1 MDLSVIIVSYN
12 TRDLL
17 RACLT
22 SVVSTLSS
30 GLDHEVL
37 VVDNA
42 SADGSAAMA
51 RDAFP
56 QVRLLI
62 NKKNRGVAAA
72 GNQALGQSGGR
83 HAILLNPDTVVRRGA
98 FVKMVKFLD
107 ENPQVGV
114 VGPKLV
120 YPDGGFQH
128 SAFTFPTLPMIF
140 LDYFPLS
147 HRLINSRLNGRYSR
161 VLYEEGEPF
170 PIDHPLGAGLMVRRR
185 VMGEVGLLDE
195 GFFMYCEEIDWCIR
209 IKKAD
214 WQIYCHPQAEI
225 THYVGQSTTQFGDE
239 MFVELHKSRYRV
251 YRKHYSWR
259 FRRMARWL
267 VRLGLTYRSLQARW
281 AARRGRLDQDALQN
295 RLGAYRQ
302 VRLLS

>member
-42 SADGSAAMA
+42 SADGSAAMV

-62 NKKNRGVAAA
+62 NKKNRGFAAA

-140 LDYFPLS
+140 LDYFPLN

-185 VMGEVGLLDE
+185 VMEEVGLLDE

-209 IKKAD
+209 IKKAG